1 MKLNFA
7 SLLFLTSI
15 SGLSLIATV
24 TPPASAQCVMT
35 DISIQAA
42 LRGAKQPA
50 QQTNTTDLQ
59 SEGACVGN
67 TITQTSTQ
75 VYTGSADRVI
85 QQRTSS
91 QRLQGSPSNRAGVTG
106 PTIKV
111 PVEVKVDVY
120 NPASDPT
127 FLKSIP

>member
-1 MKLNFA
+1 MKLKFA
-7 SLLFLTSI
+7 SLIFLTSV
-15 SGLSLIATV
+15 SGLSLIPAL
-24 TPPASAQCVMT
+24 TPKASAQCVMT
-35 DISIQAA
+35 DVSIQAA
-42 LRGAKQPA
+42 VRGSRQPA
-50 QQTNTTDLQ
+50 QQTNRTDLQ

-91 QRLQGSPSNRAGVTG
+91 QRLQGGTSNRAGVAG

-111 PVEVKVDVY
+111 PVQVQVDVY

-127 FLKSIP
+127 FLKSTP